1 MKQQF
6 CKNEKLKI
14 GIFGSHGTGKST
26 LAKEISSYFEL
37 PLVDKTMRQMWQDHG
52 VEDFEKLPSQV
63 RKIFQ
68 YKAILTQIHREDIHR
83 EGFVTDRTVLDNL
96 AYTIDSSQISDLE
109 LDFYKALVRERI
121 KNYTHLIY
129 LPIQFSFEEE
139 RLRASKKSQ
148 KSVALIIENLISEF
162 FSADLD
168 KDLHKGKLLQV
179 DGNLQER
186 FTQVKNFINL
196 SRSSI

>member
-6 CKNEKLKI
+6 CKNENLKI

-52 VEDFEKLPSQV
+52 VEDFEKLPGQV

-68 YKAILTQIHREDIHR
+68 YKAILTQIHRENIHR

-179 DGNLQER
+179 DGSLQER
-186 FTQVKNFINL
+186 FIQVKNFIKPI
-196 SRSSI
+196 S